1 MTKDPNHLY
10 FLDAREE
17 ILTNLEDLRMNLIR
31 CVDEGMIDLEN
42 EFYNELLGLI
52 DETHIADEWNDIDE
66 VIAKAK
72 TLEIDV
78 AAWLA
83 RHGRSGISYTWPKK
97 L

>member
-1 MTKDPNHLY
+1 MTKDPN
-10 FLDAREE
+10 
-17 ILTNLEDLRMNLIR
+17 NLRLLDLREQILANLRDLQTSLIR

-52 DETHIADEWNDIDE
+52 DETHVADDWSDLEE
-66 VIAKAK
+66 VITKAK